1 MFWENEGRKPFCG
14 RGAERRQN
22 PWFKR
27 PVPRLNKQE
36 DEFKVY
42 HQARRSVTAI
52 LILLTMLL
60 SLSSCGQSRSGEA
73 QSDQNAAAETAGDD
87 QILPAADIIPGS
99 IAFTTS
105 GGEYWGLMGAGK
117 PSPGK
122 VLYDYVSLKMSSLV
136 KVGYNIQIDVA
147 DKLENLSEGKE
158 IPEGGI
164 SVDDY
169 LKEIAADKPAVK
181 KQIIVIYIGESN
193 EIAVYA
199 GEDIPKTDFDAVK
212 AAFQD
217 EAVSDPVLRVMI
229 GVKALYDELLSAEG
243 LAGG

>member
-1 MFWENEGRKPFCG
+1 MCRSIKSLKDLRRKTT
-14 RGAERRQN
+14 
-22 PWFKR
+22 K
-27 PVPRLNKQE
+27 LNKQE

-42 HQARRSVTAI
+42 NQARRSFTVI
-52 LILLTMLL
+52 LLLLTMLL
-60 SLSSCGQSRSGEA
+60 PLSSCSQS
-73 QSDQNAAAETAGDD
+73 QSSETQSTQNADAEAAASDN
-87 QILPAADIIPGS
+87 QILPAAAAASASDADIIPGS
-99 IAFTTS
+99 ITFTTS
-105 GGEYWGLMGAGK
+105 GGEYWGLKGSDK
-117 PSPGK
+117 PSSGK
-122 VLYDYVSLKMSSLV
+122 VLYDYVSLKMNSLV

-164 SVDDY
+164 SIDDY
-169 LKEIAADKPAVK
+169 LKKIVADKPAVK

-212 AAFQD
+212 TSFQD
-217 EAVSDPVLRVMI
+217 ESVADPVMRVII